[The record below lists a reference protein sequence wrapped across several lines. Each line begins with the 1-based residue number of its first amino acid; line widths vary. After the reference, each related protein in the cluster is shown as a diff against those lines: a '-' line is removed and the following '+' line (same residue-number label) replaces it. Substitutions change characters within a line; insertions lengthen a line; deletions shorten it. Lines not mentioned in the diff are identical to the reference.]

1 MTPNKFGKTNPRLL
15 YLCGSLKAGGT
26 ERHLSQILPALKQ
39 RGWPI
44 TVLRLGADGPM
55 SAPIHDAGIEIVAAD
70 VKPLIPLPKIGGL
83 SALLS
88 QVNICRRVK
97 RAEHPV
103 ILHSFLGAPSLIAA
117 TATLFDNHTRLV
129 VSKRNQLRNP
139 EMFAGERSGEAW
151 AMRRADAVMAHSSEV
166 RREIL
171 TLGIRPN
178 RLHLVHNGI
187 NLKPY
192 RDAQENRAMLRKQ
205 FGWTGKTILVSLANL
220 IPYKGH
226 SFLLDGLTQFSSKT
240 PAPANWR
247 CVLVGHGEA
256 GFEQKLRRSVR
267 EKQLED
273 QIEFMGYR
281 SDIADIL
288 AAADIGVLLSDHEG
302 FSNAILE
309 YMAAGLPVIATSVGG
324 NLDSVTAGQTGF
336 LVNPKDVSAFST
348 AMQTLV
354 SDQDRRTLMGQAGF
368 EIVRDKFSIDACL
381 KGYESVYR
389 SLLELQ

>member
-1 MTPNKFGKTNPRLL
+1 VNSNPHIL
-15 YLCGSLKAGGT
+15 YLCGGMNAGGT
-26 ERHLSQILPALKQ
+26 ERHLSQVLPALKK
-39 RGWPI
+39 RGWPM

-55 SAPIHDAGIEIVAAD
+55 SAPIRDAEIKIIAAD
-70 VKPLIPLPKIGGL
+70 PKPIIPIPKIGGL

-88 QVNICRRVK
+88 QINICRQV
-97 RAEHPV
+97 ASQQNPS
-103 ILHSFLGAPSLIAA
+103 ILHSFLGAPSLVAAA
-117 TATLFDNHTRLV
+117 TSVLGSRAKLV

-139 EMFAGERSGEAW
+139 EMFFGERRGETW

-166 RREIL
+166 RREVL
-171 TLGIRPN
+171 TLGIHPDQ
-178 RLHLVHNGI
+178 LHLVHNGI
-187 NLKPY
+187 DSTPY
-192 RDAQENRAMLRKQ
+192 RAAKGNRDALRAR
-205 FGWTGKTILVSLANL
+205 FGWTGQTILISLANL

-226 SFLLDGLTQFSSKT
+226 SFLLDSLAHLSSGT
-240 PAPANWR
+240 STPANWR
-247 CVLVGHGEA
+247 CVLVGQGEE
-256 GFEQKLRRSVR
+256 GFERNLHGSIGELGLTGQV
-267 EKQLED
+267 
-273 QIEFMGYR
+273 EFMGYR

-288 AAADIGVLLSDHEG
+288 AAADVGLLLSDHEG

-336 LVNPKDVSAFST
+336 LVNPNDVSALST

-368 EIVRDKFSIDACL
+368 EIVRDKFSIDECL
-381 KGYESVYR
+381 NGYESVYR